1 MDRPERVNKMV
12 TVKDL
17 PKEEYL
23 LKGHAACAG
32 CGPAISLRLLLK
44 ALGKKIILVV
54 PACCTTVIQGPY
66 PYTSSAVP
74 LQNILFES
82 TGAAASGISA
92 ALKQRKLEDITVVG
106 WAGDGGTADI
116 GIQALSGAAER
127 GTNFIYVCYDNEAYG
142 NTGMQRSGATPYG
155 AWTTTT
161 PSGKSERKKDMPFI
175 MAAHRIPYV
184 ATACTSYPMDFV
196 AKLRKARDIRGTKY
210 IHLLTPCPTGWRYD
224 TSKTIEMGRLAV
236 QTGIWAL
243 FEIEDGKFRLC
254 SPSDRLVDK
263 SKRKPIREYF
273 ASQGRFR
280 GLSEVDV
287 HRIEGWVDE
296 DWENYRKLA
305 SNCASDPVM
314 YGKT

>member
-1 MDRPERVNKMV
+1 MGRPKGVKGMV
-12 TVKDL
+12 TIKEL

-32 CGPAISLRLLLK
+32 CGPAISLRLLFK
-44 ALGKKIILVV
+44 ALGKKIIMVV

-66 PYTSSAVP
+66 PYTASAVP

-82 TGAAASGISA
+82 TGAAASGITA
-92 ALKQRKLEDITVVG
+92 ALRQRKLDDITVVG
-106 WAGDGGTADI
+106 WAGDGGTVDI

-127 GTNFIYVCYDNEAYG
+127 GTNFIYICYDNEAYG

-161 PSGKSERKKDMPFI
+161 PSGKRERKKDMPLI

-184 ATACTSYPMDFV
+184 ATACTSYPLDFV
-196 AKLRKARDIRGTKY
+196 NKLKKAKEMKGTKY

-236 QTGIWAL
+236 LSGLWVL
-243 FEIEDGKFRLC
+243 YEIENGKFKLNP
-254 SPSDRLVDK
+254 PSDRLIDK
-263 SKRKPIREYF
+263 AKRKPVKDYF

-280 GLSEVDV
+280 GLSEDDV
-287 HRIEGWVDE
+287 VKIQKWVDE
-296 DWENYRKLA
+296 DWEQYRKLA
-305 SNCASDPVM
+305 SNSASDLAL
-314 YGKT
+314 YGKI

>member
-1 MDRPERVNKMV
+1 MV
-12 TVKDL
+12 TIKEL

-32 CGPAISLRLLLK
+32 CGPAVSLRLLFK
-44 ALGKKIILVV
+44 ALGNKIILVV

-74 LQNILFES
+74 VQNILFES
-82 TGAAASGISA
+82 TGAAASGIVA
-92 ALKQRKLEDITVVG
+92 ALRQRKREDITVVG
-106 WAGDGGTADI
+106 WAGDGGTVDI

-127 GTNFIYVCYDNEAYG
+127 GTDFIYICYDNEAYG

-161 PSGKSERKKDMPFI
+161 PLGKKERKKDMPMI

-184 ATACTSYPMDFV
+184 ATACTSYPLDFV
-196 AKLRKARDIRGTKY
+196 NKLKKAKEMKGTKY

-236 QTGIWAL
+236 LSGLWAL
-243 FEIEDGKFRLC
+243 YEIENGGKLELNP
-254 SPSDRLVDK
+254 PSNRLVDK
-263 SKRKPIREYF
+263 ARRKPVKDYF
-273 ASQGRFR
+273 VGQGRFR
-280 GLSEVDV
+280 NLTDEDV
-287 HRIEGWVDE
+287 ERIQEWVDE
-296 DWENYRKLA
+296 DWERYRKL
-305 SNCASDPVM
+305 SSSSVTN
-314 YGKT
+314 

>member
-1 MDRPERVNKMV
+1 VV
-12 TVKDL
+12 TIKEL

-32 CGPAISLRLLLK
+32 CGPAISLRLLFK
-44 ALGKKIILVV
+44 AIGNKLIMVV

-82 TGAAASGISA
+82 TGAAASGIVA
-92 ALKQRKLEDITVVG
+92 ALRQRKLEDITVVG
-106 WAGDGGTADI
+106 WAGDGGTVDI

-127 GTNFIYVCYDNEAYG
+127 GTNFIYICYDNEAYG

-161 PSGKSERKKDMPFI
+161 PLGKRERKKDMPLI

-184 ATACTSYPMDFV
+184 ATACTSFPLDFV
-196 AKLRKARDIRGTKY
+196 NKLRKAKEFKGTKY
-210 IHLLTPCPTGWRYD
+210 IHLLAACPTGWRYD
-224 TSKTIEMGRLAV
+224 TSKTVEMGRLAV
-236 QTGIWAL
+236 QSGLWVL
-243 FEIEDGKFRLC
+243 YEIENGKFKLN

-263 SKRKPIREYF
+263 TKRKPVKEYF
-273 ASQGRFR
+273 ALQGRFR
-280 GLSEVDV
+280 NLTEEDIE
-287 HRIEGWVDE
+287 RIQMWADE
-296 DWENYRKLA
+296 DWELYRKLA
-305 SNCASDPVM
+305 SSSVSGSPPD
-314 YGKT
+314 GKI

>member
-1 MDRPERVNKMV
+1 MV
-12 TVKDL
+12 TIKDL

-32 CGPAISLRLLLK
+32 CGPAVSLRLLFK
-44 ALGKKIILVV
+44 ALGNKVIMVV

-74 LQNILFES
+74 LENVLFES
-82 TGAAASGISA
+82 TGAAASGIVA
-92 ALKQRKLEDITVVG
+92 ALKKRNLEDLTVVG
-106 WAGDGGTADI
+106 WAGDGGTVDI

-127 GTNFIYVCYDNEAYG
+127 GTNFIYICYDNEAYG

-161 PSGKSERKKDMPFI
+161 PSGKGERKKDMPLI

-184 ATACTSYPMDFV
+184 ATACTSYPLDFV
-196 AKLRKARDIRGTKY
+196 NKLKKAKEIKGTKY
-210 IHLLTPCPTGWRYD
+210 IHLLAPCPTGWRYD

-236 QTGIWAL
+236 LTGLWVL
-243 FEIEDGKFRLC
+243 YEIEDGKFKLN

-263 SKRKPIREYF
+263 TKRKPVKEYF
-273 ASQGRFR
+273 MSQGRFR
-280 GLSEVDV
+280 NMSEED
-287 HRIEGWVDE
+287 IEKINKWIDE
-296 DWENYRKLA
+296 DWDQYRKLA
-305 SNCASDPVM
+305 SANASQLTL
-314 YGKT
+314 YAKA